1 MARTEVWV
9 RTDTKII
16 RADTI
21 PAVGWSSET
30 DPVLLELAT
39 SGEKQ
44 PLTIRVQPDIPAYFF
59 YDAETGKEGAEQREE
74 AYAAAWERAE
84 GLDQGLLHAI
94 ANAAKIPGGAV
105 VFLDHDDEDL
115 PRQWEIEP
123 LAADQ
128 PEPER
133 AAPVTAPSPSAEP

>member
-9 RTDTKII
+9 HTDTKII

-21 PAVGWSSET
+21 RAVGWSSET

-44 PLTIRVQPDIPAYFF
+44 PLTIRVQPDLPPYFF
-59 YDAETGKEGAEQREE
+59 HDAETGKEGGEQRKA
-74 AYAAAWERAE
+74 AYAAAWERAD

-105 VFLDHDDEDL
+105 VFLDHDDEDF
-115 PRQWEIEP
+115 PRQWTIEP
-123 LAADQ
+123 LAVDR
-128 PEPER
+128 PEPE
-133 AAPVTAPSPSAEP
+133 